1 MDIPLLVNKYRRAQA
16 DNTAMQNRIEERITA
31 QLRHRE
37 LLMRKQVLLLRV
49 QKARE
54 RVADH
59 AQWMERGT
67 TARDISHS
75 SSSSFS
81 DTTTRHD
88 TTRCAYIYIYICM

>member
-1 MDIPLLVNKYRRAQA
+1 VDIPLLVNKYRRAQA
-16 DNTAMQNRIEERITA
+16 DNAAMQNRIEERITA

-54 RVADH
+54 RVAEH

-67 TARDISHS
+67 TARDLALFF
-75 SSSSFS
+75 FS
-81 DTTTRHD
+81 LSGETHD
-88 TTRCAYIYIYICM
+88 TQHTQHTHTHYAHM